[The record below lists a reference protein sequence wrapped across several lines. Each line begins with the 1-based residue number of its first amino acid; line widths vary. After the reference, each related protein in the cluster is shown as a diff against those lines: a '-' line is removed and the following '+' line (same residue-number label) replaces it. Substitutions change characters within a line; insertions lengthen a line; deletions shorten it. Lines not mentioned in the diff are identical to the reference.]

1 MERVP
6 LVLLPGLLN
15 TARLWERQIAAL
27 GGGRK
32 ILVVDTFTAD
42 SLAGLAQ
49 AALKR
54 APPRF
59 ALVGLSMGGYVAF
72 EMWRR
77 APERIARLALVDTT
91 PRPDTPAQSARRREL
106 VRLAESDGIDAVLPH
121 MRPMLL
127 SPRDARDAAI
137 LAALADMAREVG
149 VVGFRNQQTAILGRP
164 DSRPDLPGIACPT
177 VAVVG
182 ALDRLTPPAIAREM
196 AAAIPGATVEV
207 VPDAGHLSPL
217 ENPDAVTAA
226 LRRWLAA

>member
-27 GGGRK
+27 GDGREV
-32 ILVVDTFTAD
+32 LVVDTFAAD

-49 AALKR
+49 AVLKR

-106 VRLAESDGIDAVLPH
+106 VRLAESDGIDAVLPRL
-121 MRPMLL
+121 RPMLL
-127 SPRDARDAAI
+127 SPRDARAAI
-137 LAALADMAREVG
+137 PAALADMAREVG

-182 ALDRLTPPAIAREM
+182 ALDRLTPPAVAREM

-226 LRRWLAA
+226 LRRWLTA